1 MDKAPFKAPD
11 FTQEF
16 LQNAPNAI
24 LEPCPADGVAP
35 ENYHALSIYP
45 EYFKV
50 DGEWKLAVE
59 SRMDTVAVID
69 KNRDVQII
77 EFRNLKKDDLVVI
90 GRTEDASEGIYMYTD
105 GFDSALTASDK
116 FAFRSGRSRETA
128 FSKDYDDLYAIMRE
142 EKEND
147 GHIVWVLGP
156 SISYD
161 DKSRNNLAALA
172 RGGYVNAFIAGN
184 STAVIDLSRGLVESE
199 GKNTTTADDE
209 FETVRRIRELG
220 GIEKAVKDGNIQDG
234 FMKAFV
240 EEEVPYILAGS
251 IRDRYNLEEV
261 IDNVY
266 EAQDKMRAH
275 TRKATMLI
283 CLSSVLNTIAS
294 GNMTPSYNEMNGEI
308 RRVYIYSVD
317 LQEFSVNK
325 LSDRGTLEVKTL
337 VTNIHDFIEHVKTA
351 LIGTDA

>member
-1 MDKAPFKAPD
+1 MNLQEPFKAPD
-11 FTQEF
+11 FNQDF
-16 LQNAPNAI
+16 LKNAPNAT
-24 LEPCPADGVAP
+24 LEKCPADGVAP
-35 ENYHALSIYP
+35 NDYHALSIYP

-59 SRMDTVAVID
+59 SRMDTVAVVD
-69 KNRDVQII
+69 ENRDIQII

-105 GFDSALTASDK
+105 GFDSALSASDK

-128 FSKDYDDLYAIMRE
+128 FSKDYDDLYEIMRQ
-142 EKEND
+142 EKENG

-161 DKSRNNLAALA
+161 DRSRNNLAALA
-172 RGGYVNAFIAGN
+172 ENGYVNAFIAGN
-184 STAVIDLSRGLVESE
+184 STAVVDLSRGLY
-199 GKNTTTADDE
+199 ADQENEYVKSNHE
-209 FETVRRIRELG
+209 FDTVRQIREAG
-220 GIEKAVKDGNIQDG
+220 GIEAAVKDGLIKDG
-234 FMKAFV
+234 FMKSFV
-240 EEEVPYILAGS
+240 ENDIPYILAGS

-261 IDNVY
+261 IDDVY
-266 EAQDKMRAH
+266 EAQDKMRTH

-308 RRVYIYSVD
+308 RRVFIYSVD

-325 LSDRGTLEVKTL
+325 LSDRGTLEVKTV
-337 VTNIHDFIEHVKTA
+337 VTNIHDFVEHVKTA
-351 LIGTDA
+351 LCDRK